1 MSRTAKK
8 KPVAKKT
15 KTPKKRSPQDA
26 TMRNVKASN
35 KRTSELAAELRKVLD
50 AIGNVALMVDGQGN
64 RIAALEQEV
73 EGRMPA
79 TIAKA
84 IAEVTERV
92 DALDT
97 KVRGL
102 DQRTTSMIRLGAPLE

>member
-8 KPVAKKT
+8 KPVVKKPKKT
-15 KTPKKRSPQDA
+15 PTPKKRSPQDA

-50 AIGNVALMVDGQGN
+50 AISNVATLVDGQGN
-64 RIAALEQEV
+64 RIAQLEQDV
-73 EGRMPA
+73 ERLD
-79 TIAKA
+79 KA
-84 IAEVTERV
+84 
-92 DALDT
+92 
-97 KVRGL
+97 VRGI